1 MTKPTRKR
9 CLANNKAR
17 VRPTMPSPRMQTSK
31 TCAMATIVGGR
42 HNGRMNTLQAT
53 IAQLWVY
60 PIKSC
65 AGLLRQEAALT
76 PTGLAWDRCFMVVDA
91 YGEMVTQRDLPR
103 MALIQ
108 PELNTAPDVMQMTVR
123 APGMPDLLLPLVLPA
138 QVNGMQWQLE
148 KQLQSRVANRVKVR
162 VWDDEVPAFDLGD
175 EASQWFTQF
184 LDTSHQPS
192 FGALRLVRF
201 DTSHARVASRTWTQS
216 HTALNQFSDGF
227 PILVASIAS
236 LNLLNQRLQ
245 AQGKKPV
252 DMRRF
257 RANVVL
263 AGTEAHDE
271 DRVAQMQITTA
282 SPNGQQSEVVLKL
295 VKPCP
300 RCPIPN
306 IDPDTAQ
313 SDTAVGDTLQGYRQD
328 PRLDGQI
335 TFGMNAMA
343 LQGEGQMLRVGQ
355 PVRGEWIFE

>member
-1 MTKPTRKR
+1 
-9 CLANNKAR
+9 
-17 VRPTMPSPRMQTSK
+17 
-31 TCAMATIVGGR
+31 
-42 HNGRMNTLQAT
+42 MNTMQAT

-76 PTGLAWDRCFMVVDA
+76 ATGLAWDRCFMVVDA
-91 YGEMVTQRDLPR
+91 HGEMVTQRDLPR
-103 MALIQ
+103 MVLIQ

-123 APGMPDLLLPLVLPA
+123 APGMPDLVLPLVLH
-138 QVNGMQWQLE
+138 VT
-148 KQLQSRVANRVKVR
+148 NRVKVR

-184 LDTSHQPS
+184 LDTANQPS
-192 FGALRLVRF
+192 FGTLRLVRF
-201 DTSHARVASRTWTQS
+201 DTTHARESSHTWTQS

-227 PILVASIAS
+227 PMLVASIAS
-236 LNLLNQRLQ
+236 LNMLNQRLQ
-245 AQGKKPV
+245 AQGKAPV

-263 AGTEAHDE
+263 TGTEAHDE
-271 DRVAQMQITTA
+271 DRVAQLQVTAVSTT
-282 SPNGQQSEVVLKL
+282 GQPSELVLKL

-328 PRLDGQI
+328 PRLDGKI

-343 LQGEGQMLRVGQ
+343 LQGEGQVLRVGQ
-355 PVRGEWIFE
+355 PVTGDWVFE

>member
-1 MTKPTRKR
+1 
-9 CLANNKAR
+9 
-17 VRPTMPSPRMQTSK
+17 
-31 TCAMATIVGGR
+31 MATIVGGR
-42 HNGRMNTLQAT
+42 HNGRMNSLQAT
-53 IAQLWVY
+53 IAQIWVY

-65 AGLLRQEAALT
+65 AGLLCQEAALT
-76 PTGLAWDRCFMVVDA
+76 ATGLAWDRCFMVVDA
-91 YGEMVTQRDLPR
+91 HGEMVTQRDLPR

-123 APGMPDLLLPLVLPA
+123 APGMPDLVLPLVLPA

-184 LDTSHQPS
+184 LDTATQPS

-201 DTSHARVASRTWTQS
+201 DTSHARVASRTWTKS

-236 LNLLNQRLQ
+236 LNQLNQRLQ
-245 AQGKKPV
+245 AQGKEPV

-271 DRVAQMQITTA
+271 DRVTQLQVTTA

-328 PRLDGQI
+328 PRLDGKI

-343 LQGEGQMLRVGQ
+343 LQGEGQVLRVGQ
-355 PVRGEWIFE
+355 QVTGDWVFE

>member
-1 MTKPTRKR
+1 
-9 CLANNKAR
+9 
-17 VRPTMPSPRMQTSK
+17 
-31 TCAMATIVGGR
+31 
-42 HNGRMNTLQAT
+42 MNTLQAT

-65 AGLLRQEAALT
+65 AGLLCQEAALT
-76 PTGLAWDRCFMVVDA
+76 ATGLAWDRCFMVVDA

-108 PELNTAPDVMQMTVR
+108 PELNTAIDVMQMTVR
-123 APGMPDLLLPLVLPA
+123 APGIPDLVLPLV
-138 QVNGMQWQLE
+138 
-148 KQLQSRVANRVKVR
+148 SRVANRVKVR

-184 LDTSHQPS
+184 LDTANQPS

-201 DTSHARVASRTWTQS
+201 DTSHARESSHTWTQA

-245 AQGKKPV
+245 AQGKPPV

-271 DRVAQMQITTA
+271 DRVAQIQITTA

-313 SDTAVGDTLQGYRQD
+313 SDTAVGDTLQSYRQD
-328 PRLDGQI
+328 SRLDGKI
-335 TFGMNAMA
+335 TFGMNAMS
-343 LQGEGQMLRVGQ
+343 LHGEGQVLRVGQ
-355 PVRGEWIFE
+355 PVTGDWVFA

>member
-1 MTKPTRKR
+1 
-9 CLANNKAR
+9 
-17 VRPTMPSPRMQTSK
+17 
-31 TCAMATIVGGR
+31 
-42 HNGRMNTLQAT
+42 MNTLQAT
-53 IAQLWVY
+53 IAQLWIY

-65 AGLLRQEAALT
+65 AGLLCQEAALT
-76 PTGLAWDRCFMVVDA
+76 PTGLAWDRAFMVVDA
-91 YGEMVTQRDLPR
+91 HGEMVTQRDLPR

-108 PELNTAPDVMQMTVR
+108 PELNTAPDVMHMTVR
-123 APGMPDLLLPLVLPA
+123 APGMSDLVLPLVLR
-138 QVNGMQWQLE
+138 L
-148 KQLQSRVANRVKVR
+148 ANRVKVR
-162 VWDDEVPAFDLGD
+162 VWDDEVPAFDMGD
-175 EASQWFTQF
+175 DASQWLTQF
-184 LDTSHQPS
+184 LDTANQPS

-201 DTSHARVASRTWTQS
+201 DTSYARESSHTWTQS

-236 LNLLNQRLQ
+236 LNMLNQRLQ
-245 AQGKKPV
+245 AQGKEPV

-263 AGTEAHDE
+263 SGTEAHDE

-343 LQGEGQMLRVGQ
+343 LQGEGQVLTVGQ
-355 PVRGEWIFE
+355 QVTGDWVFRENSEFKPPNVDFESQ

>member
-1 MTKPTRKR
+1 M
-9 CLANNKAR
+9 
-17 VRPTMPSPRMQTSK
+17 
-31 TCAMATIVGGR
+31 
-42 HNGRMNTLQAT
+42 RMNTLQAT

-65 AGLLRQEAALT
+65 AGILSAQAELT
-76 PTGLAWDRCFMVVDA
+76 HTGLAWDRAFMLVDA
-91 YGEMVTQRDLPR
+91 HGEMVTQRDLPR

-108 PELNTAPDVMQMTVR
+108 PELNTAPDVMHMTVR
-123 APGMPDLLLPLVLPA
+123 AAGMPELVLPLVPLP

-148 KQLQSRVANRVKVR
+148 RQLRGPVAQRMKVR
-162 VWDDEVPAFDLGD
+162 VWDDEVPAFDMGD
-175 EASQWFTQF
+175 AASQWFTQF
-184 LDTSHQPS
+184 LDTATQPS
-192 FGALRLVRF
+192 FGTLRLVRF

-236 LNLLNQRLQ
+236 LNMLNQRLQ
-245 AQGKKPV
+245 AKGKPPV

-263 AGTEAHDE
+263 TGTEAHDE
-271 DRVAQMQITTA
+271 DRVAQLQVTTA
-282 SPNGQQSEVVLKL
+282 SPNGQQSDVVLKL

-328 PRLDGQI
+328 PRLDGKI

-343 LQGEGQMLRVGQ
+343 LHGEGEVLRVGQ
-355 PVRGEWIFE
+355 QVTGDWVFA

>member
-1 MTKPTRKR
+1 
-9 CLANNKAR
+9 
-17 VRPTMPSPRMQTSK
+17 
-31 TCAMATIVGGR
+31 
-42 HNGRMNTLQAT
+42 
-53 IAQLWVY
+53 
-60 PIKSC
+60 
-65 AGLLRQEAALT
+65 
-76 PTGLAWDRCFMVVDA
+76 MVVDA
-91 YGEMVTQRDLPR
+91 HGEMVTQRDLPR

-123 APGMPDLLLPLVLPA
+123 APGMSNLVLPLVL
-138 QVNGMQWQLE
+138 
-148 KQLQSRVANRVKVR
+148 RVANRVKVR
-162 VWDDEVPAFDLGD
+162 VWDDEVPAFDMGD

-184 LDTSHQPS
+184 LDTATQPS

-201 DTSHARVASRTWTQS
+201 DTSHPRESSHTWTQS

-236 LNLLNQRLQ
+236 LNMLNQRLQ
-245 AQGKKPV
+245 AQSKEPV

-263 AGTEAHDE
+263 SGTEAHDE
-271 DRVAQMQITTA
+271 DRVAQLQVTAA

-328 PRLDGQI
+328 TRLDGKI

-343 LQGEGQMLRVGQ
+343 LQGEGQVLRVGQ
-355 PVRGEWIFE
+355 PVRGEWVFE